1 VTTERTTD
9 SPDGSDSSDIDEF
22 GYKPSLVRSPGS
34 VHTFAAG
41 ISYISILTGTFQLFY
56 FGLGRCPG
64 SSSAPGSPTWLVQR
78 HKTGVVA
85 AHARVESVA
94 PTTTDIALGEA

>member
-1 VTTERTTD
+1 M
-9 SPDGSDSSDIDEF
+9 
-22 GYKPSLVRSPGS
+22 PGIILGAG
-34 VHTFAAG
+34 FA
-41 ISYISILTGTFQLFY
+41 YY
-56 FGLGRCPG
+56 
-64 SSSAPGSPTWLVQR
+64 WLVQR